1 MRTKPL
7 LCGCIIL
14 LVMVVATATPC
25 FADTVIHG
33 CVRALTGILRIV
45 GPSGQCL
52 PGETPISWNQTGPQG
67 PQGQQGPKGDTGPA
81 GPAGSAGVT
90 AVFGWIR
97 SDGVPVLGDGF
108 TSLYDDP
115 SKTYYITFNQA
126 FAGDPGCTI
135 SLLSTPT
142 PTAFCSIIGVG
153 PSILDV
159 ECVSYGI
166 SAGGTLVYQSN
177 QAEFAFVC
185 VGNVN

>member
-14 LVMVVATATPC
+14 LVMVVAVATPC
-25 FADTVIHG
+25 FAVNLIYG
-33 CVRALTGILRIV
+33 CVKSNGDLQIV
-45 GPSGQCL
+45 SGPNQCKSNQ
-52 PGETPISWNQTGPQG
+52 TPISW
-67 PQGQQGPKGDTGPA
+67 PA
-81 GPAGSAGVT
+81 GGGLI
-90 AVFGWIR
+90 AVSGWIR
-97 SDGVPVLGDGF
+97 YDGVPVLGEGF
-108 TSLYDDP
+108 TSTQDP
-115 SKTYYITFNQA
+115 NNGVYYITFGQD
-126 FAGDPGCTI
+126 FVGDPGCTI

-166 SAGGTLVYQSN
+166 GTGGTLVFQSN
-177 QAEFAFVC
+177 QVDFAFLC